1 MRCVVQGFE
10 AIHAHAALA
19 VVEHEGGRHTN
30 AFAETEMERMNRWWW
45 VYLGAV
51 CVAEGLRWPR
61 WRWPVAVGRRI
72 AAVGDY

>member
-1 MRCVVQGFE
+1 VQGLE
-10 AIHAHAALA
+10 AIHAHATQAI
-19 VVEHEGGRHTN
+19 VEQEKVLHTN
-30 AFAETEMERMNRWWW
+30 AFAKVEMELMNRWWW
-45 VYLGAV
+45 VYLDRA